1 MSHEKMLPDLEN
13 GREIAVEKMG
23 HQGSRF
29 LKLSCT
35 IAVLAFV
42 SVSFYLLFCQIG
54 PPDANRL
61 KADDCL
67 HFISLRVNLGLAWGW
82 WEFLANFS
90 ARRPRYAEFAPVV
103 APNSEDTRLPRL
115 LPATRI
121 LKLHSEC
128 LISKSVC
135 YLLQKAAVRGAED
148 LSANSGLHHLR
159 KQVGNDPRG
168 RIAAH
173 LTADPIKGESD
184 ELTWQEES
192 GIAFSSGIEFSNNS
206 LLIKKTGFYFIYT
219 QVVFYYSQCEESTIF
234 LSHDMHKLSL
244 AYPEE
249 TILLKATKS
258 VCHHGHHD
266 DPWYKTSYQGAIFD
280 FEAGDRIFSRVPANV
295 AKYLDK
301 TEGKTF
307 FGIFAL

>member
-54 PPDANRL
+54 PPDANR
-61 KADDCL
+61 
-67 HFISLRVNLGLAWGW
+67 
-82 WEFLANFS
+82 
-90 ARRPRYAEFAPVV
+90 
-103 APNSEDTRLPRL
+103 
-115 LPATRI
+115 
-121 LKLHSEC
+121 
-128 LISKSVC
+128 
-135 YLLQKAAVRGAED
+135 KAAVRGAED